1 MIMQRSLSRSKVKA
15 SLEVLGWTQS
25 KLAENVGVTPQ
36 AVTNWMS
43 GSDFPRPD
51 KLLKLATILKLAFND
66 LVEAQSDQPIVA
78 FKKKGGAKT
87 TEIHRQKAVA
97 MGIMLRPLVPYLPH
111 VKSLRTVISTPS
123 TEYDALQSAVEE
135 VRSKLCI
142 GKDSSLCYEDIIT
155 EFGRNDAVIIPV
167 MWGQK
172 DRHENALHILLPADQ
187 VTFIYLNL
195 DTYIEDFKFW
205 MCHELAHVYTPELAG
220 KDEGENFADAFAGA
234 LLFPRDQASKAHAEA
249 TAMTTQQGEMAV
261 LLRYAEE
268 NEISLFTVY
277 CQIRNYALALGLAP
291 LRTTDQSLHAVRTMK
306 RGNLVSEIL
315 FDEVPPLPNA
325 FIACADTAFQSHF
338 FTALQQMLRDKET
351 GVGYLQQVLDISIQ
365 DASALHAELIS

>member
-1 MIMQRSLSRSKVKA
+1 MQRSLSRSKVKA
-15 SLEVLGWTQS
+15 SLDVLGWTQ
-25 KLAENVGVTPQ
+25 KELAESVGVTPQ

-51 KLLKLATILKLAFND
+51 KLLKLASILKLAFND
-66 LVEAQSDQPIVA
+66 LVEARADQPIVA

-97 MGIMLRPLVPYLPH
+97 MGVMLRPLVSYLPR

-123 TEYDALQSAVEE
+123 TEYDALQSAVGE
-135 VRSKLCI
+135 VRDKLSI
-142 GKDSSLCYEDIIT
+142 GKFASLRYEDIIT
-155 EFGRNDAVIIPV
+155 EFDRNDAVIVPV
-167 MWGQK
+167 MWGRK

-220 KDEGENFADAFAGA
+220 KDEGEDFADAFAGA
-234 LLFPRDQASKAHAEA
+234 ILFPRDIASRAHAEA
-249 TAMTTQQGEMAV
+249 TAKSTQQGEIAV

-268 NEISLFTVY
+268 NEISIFTVY
-277 CQIRNYALALGLAP
+277 CQIRNYAVALGLDP
-291 LRTTDQSLHAVRTMK
+291 LRTTEQSLHAVRTMK
-306 RGNLVSEIL
+306 RGDLVSQIL
-315 FDEVPPLPNA
+315 FRNLPPEPDV
-325 FIACADTAFQSHF
+325 FVTCAHATFKSHF
-338 FTALQQMLRDKET
+338 FTAMEQMLREKET
-351 GVGYLQQVLDISIQ
+351 GAGYLHQVLDISIQ
-365 DASALHAELIS
+365 DASALHAELTS

>member
-1 MIMQRSLSRSKVKA
+1 MTMQRSLSRSKVKA

-51 KLLKLATILKLAFND
+51 KLLKLATLLKLAFND
-66 LVEAQSDQPIVA
+66 LVEARSDQPIVA

-87 TEIHRQKAVA
+87 TEIHRQKAVS
-97 MGIMLRPLVPYLPH
+97 MGIMLKPLVSYLPR
-111 VKSLRTVISTPS
+111 VKSLRTIISSPS
-123 TEYDALQSAVEE
+123 TQYDALQSAVEE
-135 VRSKLCI
+135 VRIKLNI
-142 GKDSSLCYEDIIT
+142 GKGASLRYEEIIT
-155 EFGRNDAVIIPV
+155 EFDRNDAVIVPV
-167 MWGQK
+167 MWGRK

-220 KDEGENFADAFAGA
+220 KDEGEDFADAFAGA
-234 LLFPRDQASKAHAEA
+234 LLFPREQASKAHAEA
-249 TAMTTQQGEMAV
+249 TAMATHQGEIGV
-261 LLRYAEE
+261 LLRYADEH
-268 NEISLFTVY
+268 EISVFTVY
-277 CQIRNYALALGLAP
+277 CQVQNYAMALGLAP
-291 LRTTDQSLHAVRTMK
+291 LRTTEHSLHAVRTMK
-306 RGNLVSEIL
+306 RGDLVSQIL
-315 FDEVPPLPNA
+315 FRNLPPEPDA
-325 FIACADTAFQSHF
+325 FITCAHATFKSHF

-351 GVGYLQQVLDISIQ
+351 GAGYLHQVLDISIQ
-365 DASALHAELIS
+365 DASALHAELTS